1 MKQNISKKYSLV
13 LIIFLVLIT
22 IGLTYSFFANSG
34 NILFSNDAIVTS
46 NTTDLLTFEIDN
58 DIDFEASQQDF
69 VSGGNNKSGY
79 TNARA
84 ILIPNNKTG
93 NATMNYYMYLNI
105 ENNPI
110 DYSSTNTNDLPE
122 LMLQVFDGNN
132 ELVTIDYLDE
142 MVML

>member
-58 DIDFEASQQDF
+58 DIDFEVSQQDF
-69 VSGGNNKSGY
+69 VSGRNNKSGY

-84 ILIPNNKTG
+84 ILVPNNKTG

-105 ENNPI
+105 EDNPI
-110 DYSSTNTNDLPE
+110 DYSSTNTNELPE